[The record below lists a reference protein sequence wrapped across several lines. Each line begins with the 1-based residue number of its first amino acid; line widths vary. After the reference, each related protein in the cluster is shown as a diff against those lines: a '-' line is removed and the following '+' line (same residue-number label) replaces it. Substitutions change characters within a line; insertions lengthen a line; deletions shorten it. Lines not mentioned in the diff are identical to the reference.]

1 VDEVVRRIGRS
12 PICSRPS
19 RNCQL
24 THSGPLSF
32 RYGWQARSTFWGRFP
47 EMAIIFSS
55 GLPPRNTPNGIPRPR
70 RVCRYSSGN
79 EPITSRC
86 PSSGPMDRLS
96 GGIGQNMKRFPH
108 RRSWP
113 HSRGLLSSPL
123 ELWARQLQNCSRQGH
138 SGFRKFPPIDLKFPE
153 STMICRTN
161 LTSARAVPALG
172 RFHLR
177 TFAVS
182 YFRAIRMPELVISI
196 APAYVRT

>member
-1 VDEVVRRIGRS
+1 VDEVVPCIGRS

-86 PSSGPMDRLS
+86 PSSGPIGRDRAKHEAVSSSSVVAPLS
-96 GGIGQNMKRFPH
+96 RAPVISAGI
-108 RRSWP
+108 
-113 HSRGLLSSPL
+113 
-123 ELWARQLQNCSRQGH
+123 WARQSQNCSRQGH
-138 SGFRKFPPIDLKFPE
+138 SGFRKFPPIDLKFPA